1 MLALSL
7 GYIKCLGSNC
17 CSPTSTALTL
27 VQATMASGLDCC
39 HSLLPG
45 PSPTPPLQSVHKAVQ
60 GRLLKQ
66 KRDPIPSLP
75 RTSRGSQVTQ
85 MTSQRSN
92 TSLYELTICPQ
103 YYSDLITFLMV
114 LEWARSAPISGPLY
128 LLFSAAVTFFPQIA
142 S

>member
-27 VQATMASGLDCC
+27 VQATMASGLDHC

-45 PSPTPPLQSVHKAVQ
+45 PSPTPPLRSVHKAVQ

-66 KRDPIPSLP
+66 KGDPIPSLP
-75 RTSRGSQVTQ
+75 RASRGSQVTQ

-114 LEWARSAPISGPLY
+114 LEWARSAISGPLY